1 MFSKALGEQSGD
13 SACVKS
19 VHWQKH
25 KLNIF
30 SFVKQSYTILKCK
43 KAATANPSVM
53 ETFEFYILIRV
64 LISVTSVSRP
74 S

>member
-1 MFSKALGEQSGD
+1 M
-13 SACVKS
+13 
-19 VHWQKH
+19 HWQKH

-30 SFVKQSYTILKCK
+30 SFVKQSYTIVKCK
-43 KAATANPSVM
+43 KAVTANPSVM
-53 ETFEFYILIRV
+53 ETFKFYILIRV